1 MTGSQSRGVD
11 DERTRGRLTA
21 RAGHLKAELSE
32 VEDWLWLIVL
42 ATLTLD
48 VALTYE
54 GLQRG
59 LAEGNPFLGPA
70 MEAAGFAVLGLTKA
84 VVLGFAGFYRELRPE
99 LGPVIPLGLAVP
111 WLAAVV
117 VNAVLLLG
125 R

>member
-1 MTGSQSRGVD
+1 MTARSPDSPDVNTARSGVAG
-11 DERTRGRLTA
+11 RAGRL
-21 RAGHLKAELSE
+21 KSELST

-48 VALTYE
+48 VWLTYQ

-59 LAEGNPFLGPA
+59 LAEGNPLLGPA

-99 LGPVIPLGLAVP
+99 LGPVIPLGLALP
-111 WLAAVV
+111 WLAAVL
-117 VNAVLLLG
+117 VNVTLIFL
-125 R
+125 

>member
-1 MTGSQSRGVD
+1 MTSEPRDRLDLSDVRAALASRG
-11 DERTRGRLTA
+11 ERLRS
-21 RAGHLKAELSE
+21 ELSE

-48 VALTYE
+48 IWLTYT

-59 LAEGNPFLGPA
+59 LAEGNPLLGPA

-99 LGPVIPLGLAVP
+99 LGPVIPLGLALP

-117 VNAVLLLG
+117 VNGILIFLV
-125 R
+125 